1 MSNEQKSSIL
11 DSLNRLRWACRRGML
26 ELDVLLSGFLNDRFL
41 CLNVSQKAQFASL
54 LTYQDPEIFDWLM
67 GQSRPSNEGL
77 ASIVDEIRSHAKSR
91 F

>member
-26 ELDVLLSGFLNDRFL
+26 ELDLLLSGFLNDRFL

-54 LTYQDPEIFDWLM
+54 LTYLDHEIFDWLI
-67 GQSRPSNEGL
+67 GQPRPSNEGV
-77 ASIVDEIRSHAKSR
+77 ARIVDEIRSHAKSR